1 MDTTIRVDVL
11 VVGAGLSGM
20 SILYRLRK
28 LGLKAK
34 VLEAGANLGGVWHWN
49 RYPGARVDSEW
60 PYYQL
65 SIPEVYRNFDF
76 TERFPSAEEL
86 RAYMQH
92 IDKALDLKKD
102 IVFNQ
107 EVIDLRWNQTEN
119 EWFTTTKQGIT
130 ARSKYIVLCTG
141 PLHRR
146 YMPSFPGLE
155 AYKGALHHT
164 SFWPDNVDVTGKR
177 VALIGVG
184 ATGIQVAQA
193 LSKQVQT
200 LTVFMR
206 RPSYCLPMGQ
216 RKLSPEEQQQTK
228 ARFETLFQ
236 ASRNSYAGFPG
247 STQSKGVFDVSEEE
261 REKLYEE
268 LWEKG
273 GFAFIVSNFNNWV
286 FDKTANRSL
295 YEFWAKKTR
304 LRINNARKRDI
315 LVPVEPPFWFGTKR
329 CPLEQDYY
337 ESMDRNNVNI
347 VDLKD
352 TPIKT
357 FNEKG
362 VLLDNNEQQD
372 YDIIIMATGFDSFTG
387 SLTSIGLKNR
397 EGIDLAQVWQA
408 GIKTYLGVSMP
419 GFPNTFAIYTPQAP
433 AALTNGPT
441 LIETQSDFVAS
452 AIEKLEA
459 EGARQIEATVEA
471 ADAWDQMIEA
481 MNAPTLFPLTN
492 SWWNTS
498 NVPGKKIQNVT
509 HLGGIKMYGDQIK
522 DALQGWKGFHVT
534 PKDGHQTNGVNGVHV

>member
-1 MDTTIRVDVL
+1 MDTTIQVDAL
-11 VVGAGLSGM
+11 VVGAGLSGISM
-20 SILYRLRK
+20 LYRLRK

-65 SIPEVYRNFDF
+65 SIPEFYENFDF

-86 RAYMQH
+86 RRYMQH
-92 IDKALDLKKD
+92 IDKTLDLKRD

-107 EVIDLRWNQTEN
+107 EVIDLRWNETEN
-119 EWFTTTKQGIT
+119 QWLTTTKEGIT

-146 YMPSFPGLE
+146 HVPAFPGLE
-155 AYKGALHHT
+155 AYKGDLHHT
-164 SFWPDNVDVTGKR
+164 AFWPDDINVTGKR
-177 VALIGVG
+177 VALIGAG

-193 LSKQVQT
+193 LAKQAKE

-216 RKLSPEEQQQTK
+216 RKLSLEDQQQTK

-236 ASRNSYAGFPG
+236 TSRKSYAGFPG
-247 STQSKGVFDVSEEE
+247 AMHSQGVFDVSAEE
-261 REKLYEE
+261 RERLYEE
-268 LWEKG
+268 LWGKG
-273 GFAFIVSNFNNWV
+273 GFAFVVSNFNNWA

-295 YEFWAKKTR
+295 YDFWAKKTR
-304 LRINNARKRDI
+304 QRMNNARKRDI

-337 ESMDRNNVNI
+337 ESMDRNNVSI

-362 VLLDNNEQQD
+362 LLLDNNEQQD
-372 YDIIIMATGFDSFTG
+372 CDIVIMATGFDSFTG

-397 EGIDLAQVWQA
+397 DGVDLEQVWRD

-419 GFPNTFAIYTPQAP
+419 GFPNAFAVYTPQAP
-433 AALTNGPT
+433 AALANGPT

-459 EGARQIEATVEA
+459 EGAKHIEATNEA
-471 ADAWDQMIEA
+471 ADSWDRMIEA

-498 NVPGKKIQNVT
+498 NVPGKKTQNVT
-509 HLGGIKMYGDQIK
+509 HLGGIKMYEDQIK
-522 DALQGWKGFHVT
+522 DTLQGWKGFLVT
-534 PKDGHQTNGVNGVHV
+534 LRDGHQSNDVNGVDV